1 LSKRRKRRRAL
12 NQARSPRCII
22 GLKERVPKERKV
34 DGLIVTPLMERVAI
48 KLVVANRE
56 RSEKNIPHVVLLP
69 GPVKNEDEVRVG
81 AKKHQRGK
89 RNEYHAR

>member
-1 LSKRRKRRRAL
+1 
-12 NQARSPRCII
+12 
-22 GLKERVPKERKV
+22 
-34 DGLIVTPLMERVAI
+34 MERVAI

>member
-1 LSKRRKRRRAL
+1 
-12 NQARSPRCII
+12 
-22 GLKERVPKERKV
+22 
-34 DGLIVTPLMERVAI
+34 MERVAI

-56 RSEKNIPHVVLLP
+56 RSEKNIPHADRLP
-69 GPVKNEDEVRVG
+69 EPAKNEAKVRVG